1 MIQDRFDVLLVG
13 AGAAAASTA
22 MRVMQFASRPL
33 SIAMVE
39 RFPHRGHG
47 GLAYG
52 GPGTRHDVFNIQA
65 GRMSIFREDVD
76 DFLRWAN
83 DEADRHGWPLDW
95 AETHFTVSGPAPRR
109 IYRDYLAD
117 RLNQALE
124 AVQRMTGVSVTP
136 RELRQR
142 LGLAGEDPPARAAA
156 GGD

>member
-22 MRVMQFASRPL
+22 MRVMQFTSQPL

-39 RFPHRGHG
+39 RFPQRGHG

-52 GPGTRHDVFNIQA
+52 GPGTTWHDVFNIQA

-83 DEADRHGWPLDW
+83 DEADRCEPVCCWK
-95 AETHFTVSGPAPRR
+95 ASSA
-109 IYRDYLAD
+109 
-117 RLNQALE
+117 
-124 AVQRMTGVSVTP
+124 
-136 RELRQR
+136 
-142 LGLAGEDPPARAAA
+142 
-156 GGD
+156 